1 MALKPY
7 KVDLKRMRTSMNQY
21 RTRGLIK
28 EAAGN
33 ELVPDY
39 IFTFAHYDNEE
50 EGLYSLRKLYLQFD
64 DTTEYEQAMH
74 ILGSMVHWEK
84 FVNSDFIKDHIE
96 EYRKELRARTK
107 SKALKQLLESAENS
121 PSDAVRHQAQKFL
134 VKEGFRLMD
143 GEDAAK
149 PKRGR
154 PSKEEIDGNLKAMSA
169 EEKRIQEDYNRTLQI
184 VQH

>member
-7 KVDLKRMRTSMNQY
+7 KVDLKRMRTPMNQY
-21 RTRGLIK
+21 RTRGLVK
-28 EAAGN
+28 GAGGN
-33 ELVPDY
+33 EMTPDY
-39 IFTFAHYDNEE
+39 IFTFDDYDNEA
-50 EGLYSLRKLYLQFD
+50 EGLYSLKRLYLKFD

-74 ILGSMVHWEK
+74 ILGSTTHWEK
-84 FVNSDFIKDHIE
+84 FVNSDFIKQHIE
-96 EYRKELRARTK
+96 EYRAELKARTR

-143 GEDAAK
+143 GEEAVR

-154 PSKEEIDGNLKAMSA
+154 PSKDEIEGNLKAMSA
-169 EEKRIQEDYNRTLQI
+169 EEKRVMDDYNRTLQI
-184 VQH
+184 VQ